1 MRAWSSPRKPR
12 SQACASHRRN
22 RQRPPEP
29 APRGKR
35 FQYFAS
41 YDFPRTVSAAP
52 KPDDGAG
59 NDHKSGQKDHA
70 GEKQLALLRFRK
82 NYAPVGRIFG
92 PNGNEIFIL
101 RQPIDRVHKKV
112 AIALQARPLIG
123 GKGGIAD
130 DHEPRVLTARTRA
143 AMAFRGYAERERSGL
158 VFGWIIADFLGVQV
172 RNGEASRRSLEQL
185 GALRVALALIF
196 QRNRA
201 RQIEKRHR
209 SGEILSD
216 GAGAV
221 IHDKRNGGPGAEEP
235 ADAAR
240 IDHHVAAQ
248 SDIPSVEDAIHFG
261 IRFGIEQKQNSA
273 AAVEILGD
281 KTGLLREERLL
292 RPGVHQDA
300 AIGGHFAG
308 RN

>member
-41 YDFPRTVSAAP
+41 YDCPRTFSAAP

-101 RQPIDRVHKKV
+101 CQPIDRVHKKV

-143 AMAFRGYAERERSGL
+143 AMAFRGHAERERSGL
-158 VFGWIIADFLGVQV
+158 VFGWIIAYFLGVQF
-172 RNGEASRRSLEQL
+172 RTAQPSRPLLSQLVPLPPLISLT
-185 GALRVALALIF
+185 F
-196 QRNRA
+196 
-201 RQIEKRHR
+201 
-209 SGEILSD
+209 
-216 GAGAV
+216 
-221 IHDKRNGGPGAEEP
+221 
-235 ADAAR
+235 
-240 IDHHVAAQ
+240 
-248 SDIPSVEDAIHFG
+248 
-261 IRFGIEQKQNSA
+261 
-273 AAVEILGD
+273 
-281 KTGLLREERLL
+281 
-292 RPGVHQDA
+292 
-300 AIGGHFAG
+300 
-308 RN
+308 